1 MFKVTARTV
10 LELGSELI
18 SSDAIAFYELIKN
31 AIDAGSKSGAT
42 ISFSVVLGRRDYEE
56 TKSLILQALKHEKNL
71 PDEDEADVLDLEDLK
86 ERLISKLFTEAEDFI
101 EEAVDTVESCR
112 SLADLL
118 AALDTINDQNSI
130 TISDTG
136 SGMSLNDLKTVF
148 LTIGT
153 ASRKVDVEAAIDS
166 GKSHTPYLGEKGI
179 GRLSAM
185 RLGDHLKVSTAKAED
200 ETLNFITIPWSDFDA
215 IDKMIE
221 EVVIEPKKGGRKP
234 DPEYSGTTIE
244 IRKLNA
250 DWTEK
255 RVERL
260 AIDDFSLLVNPIGK
274 VKGQRIAVF
283 WNKKRIDIRRLEKS
297 FLTNANARIH
307 GKYEVTDR
315 GPELELRIEINN
327 LGFEHTKE
335 TSIERLS
342 SDDLA
347 AALVGPKAK
356 RIKMN
361 KRDIDYA
368 SMESIGPFEFEL
380 HWFNRTIQ
388 RKGRSTGD
396 YQALVNLLN
405 QWMGVRLYRDG
416 FRVYPYGDEADD
428 WLDLDKV
435 ALRSKGYALN
445 RLQLVG
451 QVEIGR
457 ISNPSLVDQTNRE
470 GLRQTPEEAILKE
483 TIQFTV
489 ERLRDEMNRVT
500 REQKKKSKEPAI
512 KDETRTVDLEKR
524 MKSAIQTIRKVVPSD
539 HRDVVQELELMRE
552 EFARYAVEARERIVE
567 MEKDADQ
574 MLAMAGVGLM
584 VEVVAHELTR
594 SAEDALDTL
603 NSLKRKS
610 VPDEIRRRLEGLRA
624 SMKSI
629 SKRLRILDPLSVTG
643 RQRKERF
650 NLDDLI
656 REILEAHEAQFDRH
670 GIELQIAY
678 PDRPVEI
685 TAVKGMVVQVLE
697 NLISNSVYWLDVE
710 EQRKIK
716 FKPRLTVVIENN
728 PPRVRF
734 TDNGPGI
741 SAEYRDRIFD
751 LFFSMKDR
759 SRRRGLGLYIAKEAA
774 EHNGGTLVL
783 DADVKNSEGRF
794 TTFDYQVVGV
804 ESD

>member
-31 AIDAGSKSGAT
+31 AIDASSKSGVT
-42 ISFSVVLGRRDYEE
+42 ISFNVILGRRDYEE
-56 TKSLILQALKHEKNL
+56 TKSLILQALDHEEN
-71 PDEDEADVLDLEDLK
+71 PTNDDDADVLDLEGLK
-86 ERLISKLFTEAEDFI
+86 GRLISKLFSEAEDLI
-101 EEAVDTVESCR
+101 EKAVDTVETCN
-112 SLADLL
+112 SLTQLL
-118 AALDTINDQNSI
+118 SALDTIEDQNSI

-136 SGMSLNDLKTVF
+136 SGMSLDDLKTVF

-166 GKSHTPYLGEKGI
+166 GKSRTPYLGEKGI

-185 RLGDHLKVSTAKAED
+185 RLGDHLEVTTAKAAD
-200 ETLNFITIPWSDFDA
+200 ETFNLITIPWSDFDV

-234 DPEYSGTTIE
+234 DPDYSGTTIE

-260 AIDDFSLLVNPIGK
+260 AIDEFSLLVNPIGR
-274 VKGQRIAVF
+274 VKSQRIAVF

-297 FLTNANARIH
+297 FLSNANARIH

-327 LGFEHTKE
+327 LGFDHTKE
-335 TSIERLS
+335 TNIERLS

-347 AALVGPKAK
+347 AALVGPKAI
-356 RIKMN
+356 RIKAN

-388 RKGRSTGD
+388 RKGRSTGE

-428 WLDLDKV
+428 WLDLDKL

-457 ISNPSLVDQTNRE
+457 ITNPALVDQTNRE

-483 TIQFTV
+483 TVQFTV

-500 REQKKKSKEPAI
+500 REQKKKIKEPAI
-512 KDETRTVDLEKR
+512 KDETRTADLEKR
-524 MKSAIQTIRKVVPSD
+524 MKTAIQTIRNVVPPD

-552 EFARYAVEARERIVE
+552 EFARYAGEARERIVE

-610 VPDEIRRRLEGLRA
+610 VPDEVRRRLEGLRA

-656 REILEAHEAQFDRH
+656 REILEAHEAQFERH

-697 NLISNSVYWLDVE
+697 NLISNSTYWLDVE

-716 FKPRLTVVIENN
+716 FKPRLTIVVESN

-741 SAEYRDRIFD
+741 SAEYRDRVFD

-783 DADVKNSEGRF
+783 DADVKNTEGRF

>member
-31 AIDAGSKSGAT
+31 VIDAGSETGAT
-42 ISFSVVLGRRDYEE
+42 ISFGIVLGRRDYEE
-56 TKSLILQALKHEKNL
+56 TKALIIQALNFRDDPTSADK
-71 PDEDEADVLDLEDLK
+71 DEVLDLEGLK
-86 ERLISKLFTEAEDFI
+86 IRLTSKLYSEAESLI
-101 EEAVDTVESCR
+101 EDATSFVTSSDSFEELLTALENID
-112 SLADLL
+112 DLNL
-118 AALDTINDQNSI
+118 I

-136 SGMSLNDLKTVF
+136 SGMSLTDLKTVF

-153 ASRKVDVEAAIDS
+153 ASRKSEVDAAVRG
-166 GKSHTPYLGEKGI
+166 GKPHTPFLGEKGI

-185 RLGDHLKVSTAKAED
+185 RLGDHLTVKTAKKND
-200 ETLNFITIPWSDFDA
+200 ENYNIVTIPWSEFDD

-221 EVVIEPKKGGRKP
+221 DVVVVPSKGGKKP
-234 DPEYSGTTIE
+234 DPDFSGTTIE

-250 DWTEK
+250 DWAEK

-260 AIDDFSLLVNPIGK
+260 AIDDFSLLVNPIGS
-274 VKGQRIAVF
+274 VKAQRIAVL
-283 WNKKRIDIRRLEKS
+283 WNAKRVDIRRMEKS
-297 FLTNANARIH
+297 FLSNANARVR
-307 GKYEVTDR
+307 GKFEISES
-315 GPELELRIEINN
+315 GPELELRFDIVN
-327 LGFEHTKE
+327 LGFEHTEE
-335 TSIERLS
+335 TNIERMS
-342 SDDLA
+342 GADLA
-347 AALVGPKAK
+347 AGLVGPKAK
-356 RIKMN
+356 RIRMN

-368 SMESIGPFEFEL
+368 AIETIGPFEFDL
-380 HWFNRTIQ
+380 HWFNRAVQ

-416 FRVYPYGDEADD
+416 FRVYPYGDESDD
-428 WLDLDKV
+428 WLDLDKQ
-435 ALRSKGYALN
+435 ALRAKGYALN

-457 ISNPSLVDQTNRE
+457 ITNPSLIDQTNRE

-483 TIQFTV
+483 TVQFAV

-500 REQKKKSKEPAI
+500 REQKKKTKEPAI
-512 KDETRTVDLEKR
+512 RDETRTLDLEKR
-524 MKSAIQTIRKVVPSD
+524 MKTAIQTISKVVSSE
-539 HRDVVQELELMRE
+539 HRETVQELELLRE
-552 EFARYAVEARERIVE
+552 EFARYAEEARERIIE

-584 VEVVAHELTR
+584 VEVIAHELTR

-603 NSLKRKS
+603 NSLKKKS
-610 VPDEIRRRLEGLRA
+610 VPDDVRRRLEGLRA
-624 SMKSI
+624 SMTSI

-650 NLDDLI
+650 HLDDLV
-656 REILEAHEAQFDRH
+656 RELLDAHETQFERH
-670 GIELQIAY
+670 NIALQVTY
-678 PDRPVEI
+678 PGRPIQI

-716 FKPRLTVVIENN
+716 FEPCLVVEVENN
-728 PPRVRF
+728 PPSIRF
-734 TDNGPGI
+734 SDNGPGI

-774 EHNGGTLVL
+774 EHNGGTLSL
-783 DADVKNSEGRF
+783 DPDAKNAEGRF

-804 ESD
+804 ASD